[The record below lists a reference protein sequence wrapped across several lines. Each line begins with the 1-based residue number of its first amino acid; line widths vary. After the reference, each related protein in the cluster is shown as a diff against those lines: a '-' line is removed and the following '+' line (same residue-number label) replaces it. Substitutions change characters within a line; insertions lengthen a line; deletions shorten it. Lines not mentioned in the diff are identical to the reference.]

1 MELGKNKI
9 TKIEGISTLNNLLQL
24 SLEDNGIESL
34 AEFPELRSLMELYIG
49 NNKITDSNQIKS
61 LSGLNKLIILD
72 LSGNPISKEESY
84 RFYTLFL
91 LKKLKVLDGISIES
105 PEHAQAREHFTGR
118 LTDEILKSNLR
129 EGSTCEDIME
139 LELKEC
145 NLKDFEDM
153 FSVRRFPKLAEL
165 DLTGNHFS
173 SVKMLG
179 NLPTLKIL
187 ILQANKVETL
197 YYNNDI
203 AIMKGLNGCQ
213 VPFTLFRT

>member
-1 MELGKNKI
+1 
-9 TKIEGISTLNNLLQL
+9 
-24 SLEDNGIESL
+24 
-34 AEFPELRSLMELYIG
+34 MELYIG
-49 NNKITDSNQIKS
+49 NNKISDSNQIKS
-61 LSGLNKLIILD
+61 LSSLNKLIILD

-105 PEHAQAREHFTGR
+105 PEHQQAREHFTGR
-118 LTDEILKSNLR
+118 LTDEILKENLR
-129 EGSTCEDIME
+129 GTSCEEVME

-153 FSVRRFPKLAEL
+153 FTHKKFPKLAEL

-187 ILQANKVETL
+187 ILQANK
-197 YYNNDI
+197 I
-203 AIMKGLNGCQ
+203 
-213 VPFTLFRT
+213 